1 MLIAEENHQHY
12 PQNYADKAGPRS
24 SLGARAT
31 GIMFIHHQMEVPP
44 VNGSGPAATGP
55 TLPVVRVW
63 ATEHLPEYPVVIMFR
78 VYFFPT
84 QFI

>member
-55 TLPVVRVW
+55 TRRRVLVSGI
-63 ATEHLPEYPVVIMFR
+63 EHLQESIL
-78 VYFFPT
+78 
-84 QFI
+84 I